1 MTSSTKPNILRHTIS
16 GALSI
21 LLAVFL
27 PFIVIAIAQGFE
39 QPAQLL
45 QTFFML
51 LAIALGLGLPLAL
64 LVEQRVVPRFS
75 KTGKSQFDVAAKALL
90 VYLAIG
96 LVLDLGFWI
105 PIYWRALVGNQTGY
119 VGQMMN
125 YFWASVVLTAIGYA
139 IVAVIAR
146 GTYPLLHRVLWSTER
161 D

>member
-1 MTSSTKPNILRHTIS
+1 MTTPNRPRIVRHTIS

-27 PFIVIAIAQGFE
+27 PFIVIAVAQGFD
-39 QPAQLL
+39 QPAQLV
-45 QTFFML
+45 QNFFVVL
-51 LAIALGLGLPLAL
+51 EVALGLGLPLAL
-64 LVEQRVVPRFS
+64 LVEQKVVTRFS
-75 KTGKSQFDVAAKALL
+75 KTAKSQFEVVAKALL

-96 LVLDLGFWI
+96 LVLDLGFWTA
-105 PIYWRALVGNQTGY
+105 IYWRALVADQTGY
-119 VGQMMN
+119 FGQMTS

-146 GTYPLLHRVLWSTER
+146 GAYPLLHRALWSTEL